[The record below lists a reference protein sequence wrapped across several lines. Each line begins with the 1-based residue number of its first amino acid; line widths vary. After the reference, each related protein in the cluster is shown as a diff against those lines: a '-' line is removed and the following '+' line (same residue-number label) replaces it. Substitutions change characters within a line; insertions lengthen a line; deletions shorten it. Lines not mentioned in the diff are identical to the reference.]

1 MQKKYLPKQ
10 IFYYNY
16 IKAITSNTSITINNS
31 INTNLHIYFTQV
43 VYGTS
48 KYLRAN
54 ITKKLVG
61 PIIETIPYTLWNNTA
76 YTEYKDSSVTCA
88 NIVEYTPAT
97 V

>member
-31 INTNLHIYFTQV
+31 INTNLQIYLTHE

-48 KYLRAN
+48 KYLRAT
-54 ITKKLVG
+54 IKRKLVG
-61 PIIETIPYTLWNNTA
+61 PIIPTIP
-76 YTEYKDSSVTCA
+76 
-88 NIVEYTPAT
+88 
-97 V
+97 